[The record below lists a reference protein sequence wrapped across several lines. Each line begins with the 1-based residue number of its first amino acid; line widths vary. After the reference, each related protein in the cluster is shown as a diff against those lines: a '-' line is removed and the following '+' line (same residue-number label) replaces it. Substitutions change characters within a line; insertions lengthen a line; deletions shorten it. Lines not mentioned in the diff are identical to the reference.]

1 MTKVTYDL
9 KLDGTKHIYNE
20 DMRTLHVTLEHLFGA
35 NHGISI
41 DSDGCWDG
49 SDVLVTNPK
58 TGVSVRFAKLSTWS
72 NNANIR
78 AGNNV
83 SYSAI
88 WDRRLIVLTVWKDTE
103 TLKTYYSAK
112 TPTYN
117 GN

>member
-1 MTKVTYDL
+1 MTKVTYNL
-9 KLDGTKHIYNE
+9 ELDGTKHIYNE
-20 DMRTLHVTLEHLFGA
+20 DLRTLHVTLEHLFGA

-41 DSDGCWDG
+41 ESDGCWDD

-58 TGVSVRFAKLSTWS
+58 TGVSVRFARLSTWS
-72 NNANIR
+72 
-78 AGNNV
+78 GNNV

-103 TLKTYYSAK
+103 TLRTYYSAK